1 MSSNLFAPRK
11 QSLRFNDWSLSYIC
25 QLCIS
30 SSQVTK
36 WLDICSLVASMHRLQ
51 GPLPDGDELFQW
63 CRFYLHLLTW
73 AGTQLHWLLCAL
85 PFVGCH
91 GGVGGGPINQGL
103 RGLVTESQ
111 CWDLDRFLQSLLPG
125 ENTSTSTR
133 SSSSHLSPLWLW
145 WFSQFPTFSRGRFLD
160 SWKIWEI
167 GAQTA

>member
-11 QSLRFNDWSLSYIC
+11 QSLRFNDLSLSYIC
-25 QLCIS
+25 QLCIN

-73 AGTQLHWLLCAL
+73 AGTQLHWLLCAM

-91 GGVGGGPINQGL
+91 GGVGVVPSVRDFEALLRSHSAETWTGSCRACSQVKTPPPPPVAAHPIFHLCGFPL
-103 RGLVTESQ
+103 MLFSIPHT
-111 CWDLDRFLQSLLPG
+111 LQRQIPG
-125 ENTSTSTR
+125 
-133 SSSSHLSPLWLW
+133 
-145 WFSQFPTFSRGRFLD
+145 
-160 SWKIWEI
+160 
-167 GAQTA
+167 